1 MPLISQEM
9 NTVVTQL
16 NNTPTCQILLVDDD
30 LLLHKLLEEYFVELG
45 YQIHALPNGE
55 EISDFFQHHQ
65 PDIILLDI
73 MMPGGKD
80 GLYWLGWLKEQYP
93 QIPVMLLSAKK
104 SAQERLQGLEIGAD
118 DYLTKPFHPK
128 ELLIR
133 IRNIMRHAPQKNGH
147 MIQIGSN
154 LFDPT
159 RERLERDNTIIKLTT
174 QESSLL
180 LFFCQNSGQT
190 LTRDAISHAMNG
202 NEHQPMNRSID
213 MTINRLRKKL
223 GDDATDPQHLC
234 TVWRKGYRLT
244 LET

>member
-1 MPLISQEM
+1 M
-9 NTVVTQL
+9 NAVATKL
-16 NNTPTCQILLVDDD
+16 NNTPTCRILLVDDD
-30 LLLHKLLEEYFVELG
+30 VLLHKLLEEYFAECD
-45 YQIHALPNGE
+45 YQFHALSNGE
-55 EISDFFQHHQ
+55 KIINFFRQHQ

-104 SAQERLQGLEIGAD
+104 SAQERLQGLETGAD

-154 LFDPT
+154 LFDP
-159 RERLERDNTIIKLTT
+159 RHERLERDNTSIKLTT
-174 QESSLL
+174 LETSLL
-180 LFFCQNSGQT
+180 LFFCRNAGQI
-190 LTRDAISHAMNG
+190 LTRDAISLAMNG
-202 NEHQPMNRSID
+202 NDHQPMNRSID

-223 GDDATDPQHLC
+223 GDDANSPQHLC

-244 LET
+244 LKT